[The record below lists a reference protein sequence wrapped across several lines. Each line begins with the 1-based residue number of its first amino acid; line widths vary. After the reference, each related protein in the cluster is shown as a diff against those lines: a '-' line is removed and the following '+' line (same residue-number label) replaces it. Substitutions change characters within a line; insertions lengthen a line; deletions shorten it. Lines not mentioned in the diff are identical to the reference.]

1 MNILSIETS
10 CDETS
15 VAVTQ
20 NGKKVLSNVVF
31 SQIDFHKQYGGVVP
45 EIASRKHVE
54 TITLILKQ
62 ALEEAKMTPQEIDLV
77 AVTQGPGLIGSLL
90 LGINAANTFA
100 YIHQKP
106 LIGVNHLMGH
116 LYSAQIENEIKFP
129 ALALLISGGHT
140 ELIYIEDHFKMKHI
154 GTILDDAV
162 GEVYDKVAK
171 TLQLD
176 YPGGPII
183 EKLALQGKDIF
194 NYPRPYLKNKN
205 LNFSF
210 SGLKSKII
218 NSIDHQKMS
227 LQYKSD
233 IAASFQVSITE
244 VLVKKTQR
252 AMKIYPTNQLLIV
265 GGVAANQFL
274 INSFKKA
281 FPRTEILTPSLKYCT
296 DQAAM
301 IGIAAYYQNK
311 FSQPA
316 EKKYKLNGNTNLK
329 VV

>member
-15 VAVTQ
+15 VAVTKK
-20 NGKKVLSNVVF
+20 GKEVLSNIVF
-31 SQIDFHKQYGGVVP
+31 SQIDFHKKYGGVVP
-45 EIASRKHVE
+45 EIASRKHAE
-54 TITLILKQ
+54 KITLILKQ
-62 ALEEAKMTPQEIDLV
+62 SLEEAKVRERDIDLV

-90 LGINAANTFA
+90 LGINVANTFA

-116 LYSAQIENEIKFP
+116 IYSVQIENEIKFP

-140 ELIYIEDHFKMKHI
+140 ELIYIEDHFKTKHI
-154 GTILDDAV
+154 GTTLDDAV
-162 GEVYDKVAK
+162 GEVYDKIAK
-171 TLQLD
+171 TLKLD

-183 EKLALQGKDIF
+183 EKLSLQGKDIF
-194 NYPRPYLKNKN
+194 NFPRPYLKNKN

-218 NSIDHQKMS
+218 NSIDSTKMS
-227 LQYKSD
+227 LQYIRNIS
-233 IAASFQVSITE
+233 ASFQASIIE
-244 VLVKKTQR
+244 VLVEKTKR
-252 AMKIYPTNQLLIV
+252 AMKIYPVNQLLIV
-265 GGVAANQFL
+265 GGVAANKFL
-274 INSFKKA
+274 INSFKIT
-281 FPRTEILTPSLKYCT
+281 FPQVELLIPSLKYCT

-311 FSQPA
+311 FSRPA
-316 EKKYKLNGNTNLK
+316 EKKYNLNSDANLK
-329 VV
+329 IS